1 APRSRC
7 MTRRRRRG
15 TDGEQDEA
23 RADHFGGPA
32 EGYRGYGETGP
43 QDPGP
48 YQEDTG
54 PWDTGS
60 WDSGSGAWPGAGPP
74 EPDWQAHP
82 SGPLPGSDQAGQ
94 HPSGP
99 LPPLPSSDIT
109 WQGGRPA
116 ADQDWDSQFGPREG
130 YPGDGY
136 SGGYPVGDLRT
147 GGGTADGAGQDGPGD
162 YGGGFRGGD
171 PGSGGY
177 PADYASG
184 GYPADYGSGGYEG
197 DGYSGGYQAAGFEQ
211 GYYDERG
218 YDDGTGRGAAAAAG
232 RGRREKPSS
241 LDTAGYGAGVPGD
254 RPGYPGADDWYP
266 GDEDSQGWAA
276 DRLDEDFMAGPPARG
291 LTSRDRAGSRP
302 RGRGGR
308 PGRKPKRGMR
318 RVAPWL
324 ALIVVLAVVGAVG
337 GVGYHFYRTYISP
350 ADYSGSG
357 SGSVTVRILPGD
369 SATAIGDRLQQA
381 GVVASI
387 RAFSNAAKASAK
399 GSSLEPGY
407 YRLHQHMKASLAL
420 ALLLKPSSR
429 VQLKIVIPEGWR
441 LSQIVGR
448 FGTRTGDT
456 AGYQRAAK
464 NAAALNLPGY
474 AHGNPE
480 GYLFPATYTLPPGT
494 PPLQVL
500 QAMVKRFRQEISS
513 VRLPATAA
521 HDQLSQA
528 DVITVASLVQAEGRN
543 VKDFPKIARVIY
555 NRLNAGM
562 KLQLDSTVMYALHT
576 YGIMASSQQLKV
588 NSPYNTYQHTGLPP
602 GPIDSP
608 GDAAIRAAL
617 HPAPPTDNWLYF
629 VTVNPK
635 TGQTEFTSDP
645 AVFQQLRAEL
655 AKNVSHK

>member
-1 APRSRC
+1 

-15 TDGEQDEA
+15 TDGAQDEA
-23 RADHFGGPA
+23 RADHFGEPA
-32 EGYRGYGETGP
+32 EDYRGYGETGP
-43 QDPGP
+43 HDLGP

-82 SGPLPGSDQAGQ
+82 SGPLPGRSDQAGQ

-99 LPPLPSSDIT
+99 LPPLPPSDIT
-109 WQGGRPA
+109 WQGGRPT

-136 SGGYPVGDLRT
+136 SGGYPVADPRT
-147 GGGTADGAGQDGPGD
+147 GGGAGQDGPGD
-162 YGGGFRGGD
+162 FGGFRSGD
-171 PGSGGY
+171 PGSGEY

-197 DGYSGGYQAAGFEQ
+197 EGYSGGYPAAGFEQ
-211 GYYDERG
+211 GYYGDG
-218 YDDGTGRGAAAAAG
+218 GFDDGTGRGPAAAAAGAG
-232 RGRREKPSS
+232 RGRRERPSS
-241 LDTAGYGAGVPGD
+241 LDAAGFGEGVPDD
-254 RPGYPGADDWYP
+254 RPGYPAADDWYA
-266 GDEDSQGWAA
+266 GGEDSQGWAA
-276 DRLDEDFMAGPPARG
+276 DRLDEEFLTDPPARG
-291 LTSRDRAGSRP
+291 LTSRNRAGSRP

-308 PGRKPKRGMR
+308 PGRKPRRGMR
-318 RVAPWL
+318 RVTPWL

-350 ADYSGSG
+350 ADYSGPG
-357 SGSVTVRILPGD
+357 AGAVTVRILPGD
-369 SATAIGDRLQQA
+369 SATAIGERLQQA
-381 GVVASI
+381 GVVASS
-387 RAFSNAAKASAK
+387 RAFSNAAKASTK

-420 ALLLKPSSR
+420 ALLLKPSAR

-448 FGTRTGDT
+448 FGKRTGDA

-500 QAMVKRFRQEISS
+500 QAMVKRFKQETSS
-513 VRLPATAA
+513 VSLPATAV

-528 DVITVASLVQAEGRN
+528 DVITVASLVQAEGRD

-555 NRLNAGM
+555 NRLNTGM

-617 HPAPPTDNWLYF
+617 HPAAGDWLYF

-655 AKNVSHK
+655 AKNLGHK